1 MRQNKKNYYNLQDFL
16 LSIVQSD
23 SNLQIDLNNS
33 NIGVQGASDLA
44 SCLSKYKNLQTL
56 FLNLSLNNL
65 GTEGALVLGEQL
77 QKDKDFIHIESLV
90 IKLCSNNIQDEGV
103 KGLSSFLNKFPH
115 VQDLEI
121 DLVYNEIGDDGVQY
135 LSSSLRNKQNISTL
149 KLDLAFNK
157 IQESGAENLSSAF
170 ANLTKLQN
178 LKINLLKNKIRHNG
192 ASILGIALQ
201 KCNLLTTLELQLYE
215 NKIGSEGLKALSQGL
230 TNCKLLIKLDLLLR
244 ANEIDETCMKN
255 FGQSLN
261 QCITLQNLTINFCW
275 NKIGYIGVQDFC
287 SSYLMQ
293 SPKLKDF
300 YLNLDNNNIGSK
312 GVAELGINLAKCA
325 NIQTLELEIYLNSIK
340 ALGATNLV
348 SALVKSQSVSK
359 LILYFGGAEIGDIGA
374 KDLCQQLPNC
384 SNLKYFHLSLHRN
397 SIGDDTISLGSYLV
411 EYKNLRELSLDFQFN
426 KIKEDQAIDLIID
439 LKKCNNIQ
447 VLRLILRNNQIQKV
461 LQQKLETEL
470 LKLNRLVNLFQF
482 NKNYN

>member
-121 DLVYNEIGDDGVQY
+121 DLV
-135 LSSSLRNKQNISTL
+135 
-149 KLDLAFNK
+149 
-157 IQESGAENLSSAF
+157 
-170 ANLTKLQN
+170 
-178 LKINLLKNKIRHNG
+178 
-192 ASILGIALQ
+192 
-201 KCNLLTTLELQLYE
+201 E

-325 NIQTLELEIYLNSIK
+325 NIQTLELEI
-340 ALGATNLV
+340 
-348 SALVKSQSVSK
+348 Q
-359 LILYFGGAEIGDIGA
+359 GAEIGDIGA